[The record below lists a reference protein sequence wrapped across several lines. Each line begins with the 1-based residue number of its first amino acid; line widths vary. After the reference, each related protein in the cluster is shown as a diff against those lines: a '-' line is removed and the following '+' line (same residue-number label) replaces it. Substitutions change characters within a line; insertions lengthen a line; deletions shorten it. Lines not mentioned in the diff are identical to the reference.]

1 MVSSSVLGIVTTVHL
16 ALAML
21 RNHRSVSSAPVSML
35 AAVSLLFAAA
45 PWFLPSAIG
54 LAIGVAAHLAW
65 YYACE
70 ILVPKPRATERRREQ
85 PSAPRPRPEAA
96 ALAPASTAPQRPKG
110 FVQAPVLVTFNE
122 TPDIKT
128 IRLARPQGF
137 EFEAGQ
143 FIAVRIRVDGKDC
156 SRCYSISSAPDVAGY
171 LEISVKRQGSVSNA
185 LHATARP
192 GALLSIRSPNGAFK
206 YPSGDDRPIVLLAGG
221 VGITPLMS
229 MLRHAIQTEPSRP
242 ITLLYSARS
251 EADFAFRDELAAL
264 ARRHPQV
271 RVLLASSRSSSPEIY
286 PGRID
291 AELIRTTVPEVAHSV
306 CFTCGPASM
315 IDQVKALL
323 AGLGVPAPQI
333 HHEVFEA
340 AIAASASREEPIATP
355 VSAQRAVLGSH
366 HMKCQRS
373 GKTVPIVRGQTL
385 LEAAETGGIA
395 LESLCRAGI
404 CGTCRVRVTDG
415 DVECTTDA
423 LSADEQA
430 SGFVLACVAT
440 ARASCALDL

>member
-1 MVSSSVLGIVTTVHL
+1 MVSSSVLGVVTTLHL

-21 RNHRSVSSAPVSML
+21 RNHRSVSRAPVSGL
-35 AAVSLLFAAA
+35 AAVSLFFAAA
-45 PWFLPSAIG
+45 PWFFASATG
-54 LAIGVAAHLAW
+54 LALGVLGHFVW
-65 YYACE
+65 FYACE
-70 ILVPKPRATERRREQ
+70 ILAPQPRAAERKREQ
-85 PSAPRPRPEAA
+85 PSAPRPATIT
-96 ALAPASTAPQRPKG
+96 APVSTAPQRPKG
-110 FVQAPVLVTFNE
+110 FVQSPVLATFNE

-251 EADFAFRDELAAL
+251 EADFAFRDELDSL

-271 RVLLASSRSSSPEIY
+271 RVLLASSKSSSPEVY

-291 AELIRTTVPEVAHSV
+291 AELVRTTVPDVAHSV
-306 CFTCGPASM
+306 CFTCGPATM

-333 HHEVFEA
+333 RHEVFEA
-340 AIAASASREEPIATP
+340 AIAASAAKEEPGAP
-355 VSAQRAVLGSH
+355 AAGRRAVSGSH
-366 HMKCQRS
+366 HMKCERS
-373 GKTVPIVRGQTL
+373 GRTVPIVQGQTL

-430 SGFVLACVAT
+430 GGFVLACVAT
-440 ARASCALDL
+440 ARGGCALDL